1 MWRRICTAFLTFMI
15 LGAGPQAFGQPA
27 TDEQTVRALA
37 VQFETGWNTHDMNV
51 LGSIV
56 TEDIDFVNVAGMHW
70 KGREEV
76 VRKHAANHQTIFK
89 DSVWTA
95 EAVNVQFISPDMA
108 LVHVDSAIRGDIN
121 RDGTPRQP
129 RKSLF
134 TWLVVKDKGAWKIR
148 AAQNTDKR

>member
-1 MWRRICTAFLTFMI
+1 MWRRIYTAFLTFMI

-89 DSVWTA
+89 DSIWTA
-95 EAVNVQFISPDMA
+95 DAVNVQFIRPDMA
-108 LVHVDSAIRGDIN
+108 LVHVDSAIRGDTIIIGMAHLASPA
-121 RDGTPRQP
+121 RAFSHG
-129 RKSLF
+129 SL
-134 TWLVVKDKGAWKIR
+134 
-148 AAQNTDKR
+148 